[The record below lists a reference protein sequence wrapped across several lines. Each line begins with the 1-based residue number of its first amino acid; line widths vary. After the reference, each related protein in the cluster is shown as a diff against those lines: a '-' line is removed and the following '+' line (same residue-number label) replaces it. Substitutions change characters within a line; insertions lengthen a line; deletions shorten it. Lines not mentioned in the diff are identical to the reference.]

1 MNGNK
6 LVNRFLVFQWLQ
18 TLPVSNPNRDRT
30 GAPKTTYYGGSMRGR
45 ISSQSWS
52 RQVREEFNEK
62 WEGDAGSRSR
72 LWADRLAQKLQERL
86 SYDRTDSLIVS
97 YLILAATGA
106 KADKVETFKAGQTDV
121 LMFLSNNEL
130 QELIEVACHYQPQLD
145 EALTQLRPNAIKA
158 LAEGKV
164 PSLTGESKGKS
175 KGKNKAKKE
184 SDGSEQEQPDLSAL
198 KKLNER
204 VVAILKNN
212 RSAADIGLFGR
223 FLASLSEA
231 NIDAALARAHMVTT
245 HSVAVETDF
254 WTAMDDLSKDASNEE
269 EEGTAGSGAGH
280 LGDRPQ
286 TSGVYACSCA
296 IDLGQLRENLGKE
309 GDISKVIRAFIT
321 ALITASRGKGYI
333 NQFNHRSLPNLLV
346 VELTEACPLNCLAAF
361 EQGIELK
368 PKEGY
373 LKRSIEKLDSWWHDQ
388 HSLLEGLVESQTWAV
403 VEPSAKEL
411 VPHLQEHLQPNYG
424 VLVESVIKT
433 LEEQ

>member
-6 LVNRFLVFQWLQ
+6 LVNHFLVFQWLQ

-52 RQVREEFNEK
+52 RQVREAFNEK
-62 WEGDAGSRSR
+62 WEGDAGIRSR

-86 SYDRTDSLIVS
+86 SYDRTDGLIVAFLVLS
-97 YLILAATGA
+97 ATGA
-106 KADKVETFKAGQTDV
+106 KPKDKAETFKAGQTDV
-121 LMFLSNNEL
+121 LMFISNNEL
-130 QELIEVACHYQPQLD
+130 QELVELVVLYQPQID
-145 EALTQLRPNAIKA
+145 EALIKLRPIVVKA
-158 LAEGKV
+158 LTEGKA
-164 PSLTGESKGKS
+164 PSVAFVEKKPKKGAAKS
-175 KGKNKAKKE
+175 TE
-184 SDGSEQEQPDLSAL
+184 EQPDLSEL
-198 KKLNER
+198 KKLQGRIVET
-204 VVAILKNN
+204 LKNN

-309 GDISKVIRAFIT
+309 GDVSKVIRAFIT

>member
-30 GAPKTTYYGGSMRGR
+30 GAPKTTYYGGSMRSR

-52 RQVREEFNEK
+52 RQVREAFNEK

-86 SYDRTDSLIVS
+86 EYDRTDSLIVS

-164 PSLTGESKGKS
+164 PSLTGESKGKG

-184 SDGSEQEQPDLSAL
+184 SDDSAQEQPDLSAL

-212 RSAADIGLFGR
+212 RSAADICPF
-223 FLASLSEA
+223 
-231 NIDAALARAHMVTT
+231 AHC
-245 HSVAVETDF
+245 E
-254 WTAMDDLSKDASNEE
+254 
-269 EEGTAGSGAGH
+269 
-280 LGDRPQ
+280 
-286 TSGVYACSCA
+286 
-296 IDLGQLRENLGKE
+296 KE
-309 GDISKVIRAFIT
+309 KKIKS
-321 ALITASRGKGYI
+321 
-333 NQFNHRSLPNLLV
+333 
-346 VELTEACPLNCLAAF
+346 
-361 EQGIELK
+361 
-368 PKEGY
+368 
-373 LKRSIEKLDSWWHDQ
+373 
-388 HSLLEGLVESQTWAV
+388 
-403 VEPSAKEL
+403 
-411 VPHLQEHLQPNYG
+411 YG
-424 VLVESVIKT
+424 V
-433 LEEQ
+433 

>member
-1 MNGNK
+1 MTSK
-6 LVNRFLVFQWLQ
+6 KSDRFLVFQWIQ

-52 RQVREEFNEK
+52 RQVREAFNEK

-86 SYDRTDSLIVS
+86 QYDRTDSLIVS

-106 KADKVETFKAGQTDV
+106 KADKAETFKAGQTDV

-130 QELIEVACHYQPQLD
+130 QELIELACHYQPQLD
-145 EALTQLRPNAIKA
+145 EALAQLRPNAIKA

-164 PSLTGESKGKS
+164 PPLTGESKGK
-175 KGKNKAKKE
+175 GKNKPKKGTE
-184 SDGSEQEQPDLSAL
+184 DSAQEQPDLSDL

-204 VVAILKNN
+204 VVATLKNS
-212 RSAADIGLFGR
+212 RSAPDIGLFGR
-223 FLASLSEA
+223 FLASLSDA
-231 NIDAALARAHMVTT
+231 NIDGALSRAHMVTT

-254 WTAMDDLSKDASNEE
+254 WTAMDDFSRSASSEDD
-269 EEGTAGSGAGH
+269 EGTAGSGAGH

-296 IDLGQLRENLGKE
+296 VDLGQLRANLGQD
-309 GDISKVIRAFIT
+309 GDVQKVIRTFIM

-333 NQFNHRSLPNLLV
+333 HQFHHRSIPDIIIA
-346 VELTEACPLNCLAAF
+346 ELTEACPLNCLAAF
-361 EQGIELK
+361 EKGIGLDRQQ
-368 PKEGY
+368 GY
-373 LKRSIEKLDSWWHDQ
+373 LERSIQQLDSWWYGQ
-388 HSLLEGLVESQTWAV
+388 HSLLEGLVKTNTWAV
-403 VEPSAKEL
+403 VEPSLKEQ
-411 VPHLQEHLQPNYG
+411 VSHLEQYLQPNYAAM
-424 VLVESVIKT
+424 VESIIKE
-433 LEEQ
+433 LGAE